1 MGYDDN
7 TPLTGVSGGG
17 LPTEIWQ
24 QVMMRVH
31 EGLPNTPLPMIVPE
45 PPVVQAPPQPQQPAQ
60 PQRVPRQDNP
70 LGVTALWKR
79 KKGGRIIP
87 ASLPFVASPK
97 AVRGDPPPGV

>member
-1 MGYDDN
+1 VAGVWMGYDDN

-70 LGVTALWKR
+70 LGVIDRVLR
-79 KKGGRIIP
+79 DIFGG
-87 ASLPFVASPK
+87 
-97 AVRGDPPPGV
+97 